1 MIEDNPWLSLD
12 RVCASERSVGK
23 RYEECVN
30 WILSTEIPE
39 RVAEMSVEAPN
50 PKNSDVNIVIS
61 ALPSDIARKIEPSY
75 AEEGLVVSSN
85 ASALRMDP
93 DVPLVIPEIN
103 PSHLEL
109 IERQKEERKWGGF
122 IVTNPNCSTIGLAL
136 PLKPIHDHYG
146 LVSVFVTTMQAVS
159 GAGLPGIPSLNI
171 VDNVIPYIEG
181 EEDKVQTETLKILG
195 SLENGVVESAAF
207 ELFASCNRV
216 PVTDGH
222 LESVFVLL
230 KEDTTVEDLTKTISS
245 FRGIPQQVGLPTSP
259 EEPIIV
265 RSEIDRPQTR
275 LDRNA
280 GSNSGMAVS
289 VGRLR
294 STNGRTFG
302 FSVLSHNTIRGAA
315 GAAILNAELLKY
327 KKLI

>member
-1 MIEDNPWLSLD
+1 MIEDNPWLTLD

-23 RYEECVN
+23 RYEEGVN
-30 WILSTEIPE
+30 WILSTEIPD

-50 PKNSDVNIVIS
+50 PKNSDVDIVIS

-85 ASALRMDP
+85 TSALRMEP

-136 PLKPIHDHYG
+136 PLKPIHDHYH

-159 GAGLPGIPSLNI
+159 GAGLPGIPSLKIADNI
-171 VDNVIPYIEG
+171 IPYIES
-181 EEDKVQTETLKILG
+181 EEKKVQTETLKILG
-195 SLENGVVESAAF
+195 SLENGVVEPAPF

-222 LESVFVLL
+222 LKSVFVLL
-230 KEDTTVEDLTKTISS
+230 EEDTTIEELTKMIRS

-280 GSNSGMAVS
+280 GSRPGMAVS

-294 STNGRTFG
+294 SKNGRTFG